1 MKRRLY
7 FILPDIHITRQIVDE
22 LLLARVESR
31 RMHVMAKDDVVLTGL
46 PEATLFQKSDLVHGT
61 ELGLV
66 IGGIAGVLAG
76 TFIAVFTPE
85 GLGPTGAIILGL
97 GVGGAVTGAWS
108 ASMVAVNIP
117 NTRLQLFHEA
127 IEHDHVLLMI
137 DVEKEAVDEVSA
149 LIRKHH
155 PEADAHGVEPSIP
168 AFP

>member
-22 LLLARVESR
+22 LLLARVGSR
-31 RMHVMAKDDVVLTGL
+31 HMHVMAKDDVALVDL

-76 TFIAVFTPE
+76 VFIAVFAPE

-97 GVGGAVTGAWS
+97 GVGGAVTGAWA
-108 ASMVAVNIP
+108 ASMVAVNVP
-117 NTRLQLFHEA
+117 NTRLQLFHDA
-127 IEHDHVLLMI
+127 IENGHILMMV
-137 DVEKEAVDEVSA
+137 DVEKEEVEEISA

-155 PEADAHGVEPSIP
+155 PEADAHGIEPSIP